1 MTLRALPRCRLLA
14 PLAVLM
20 LAGFRL
26 AAEDAPSASAPV
38 PAPERV
44 VELPPLMVAE
54 PANGPPWHYLETPDL
69 EVLARCSDAAT
80 VHFAEEWHRLQHLL
94 TVLVPENL
102 LAHRSVPD
110 IAVIYNE
117 ETKPTVAQEVVKD
130 LLRDEKDAKG
140 GNGDEGGRRGKRDVS
155 YSSMPNLRL
164 SDRDGTA
171 SFFII
176 EERNF
181 TKTSLALT
189 PDYIRSTLRTRT
201 PAPPTWFVEGFV
213 ELYDKGDYEQNPVTF
228 GPVEWGS
235 EADTKNLKS
244 DPDYPRALVPLAEF
258 FTQPPPATP
267 AEAAL
272 WRSQAALFLRWAM
285 DGEGRPRRE
294 ALWQFVTRV
303 SAGGFV
309 TEDLFRECFGLGYV
323 DAQERLSDYLAS
335 AVIGSVHF
343 EAGKPAPLPKLAP
356 RLANDADIGRVKG
369 DLERL
374 EITWVKSRYPQ
385 LAQKYVEQARR
396 TFARS
401 YDKGLR
407 DPRLLAVMGL
417 CEVDAGND
425 DGARKYLESAL
436 RGGGTLRPRASYE
449 LARLRYA
456 EAKKKPGAP
465 NDRLSAEQ
473 ATEVLQPL
481 VGSRNASPPLLETY
495 ALTADVWARSV
506 PAFTRQNLAFLDEG
520 VAYFPR
526 NLPLIYQAAW
536 LNARQGFTTE
546 AEALIVRGLNAGAD
560 PAFRTRLEELRSK
573 LSLVSNASAANSNV
587 PAQP

>member
-14 PLAVLM
+14 LLAGLM
-20 LAGFRL
+20 LAGFCV
-26 AAEDAPSASAPV
+26 AAEDNAPPA

-54 PANGPPWHYLETPDL
+54 PINGPPWHYLETTNL

-80 VHFAEEWHRLQHLL
+80 VHLVEEMHRLQYLL
-94 TVLVPENL
+94 TVLLPENL
-102 LAHRSVPD
+102 QARRSVPD

-117 ETKPTVAQEVVKD
+117 ETKPTVAQEVVAD
-130 LLRDEKDAKG
+130 LLRDEKDAKAEKG
-140 GNGDEGGRRGKRDVS
+140 EEGRRGKREVR

-164 SDRDGTA
+164 TDRDSTA
-171 SFFII
+171 AFFIVN
-176 EERNF
+176 ERNF
-181 TKTSLALT
+181 TESHLALT
-189 PDYIRSTLRTRT
+189 PDYVRFAVRNRT

-213 ELYDKGDYEQNPVTF
+213 ELYDSGDYEKNPITL

-235 EADTKNLKS
+235 ATDTKNLKY
-244 DPDYPRALVPLAEF
+244 DPDYPRALVPLSEF
-258 FTQPPPATP
+258 FTQAPPTTE

-285 DGEGRPRRE
+285 DGENHPRRE
-294 ALWQFVTRV
+294 ALWRFVTRV

-309 TEDLFRECFGLGYV
+309 TEDVFRECFGLGYV

-343 EAGKPAPLPKLAP
+343 DAGKPEPLPKLAP
-356 RLANDADIGRVKG
+356 RLANDADIARVKG

-374 EITWVKSRYPQ
+374 EITWVKARYPQ
-385 LAQKYVEQARR
+385 LTQKYAEQARR
-396 TFARS
+396 TFARA

-425 DGARKYLESAL
+425 DGAKKYLESAL

-456 EAKKKPGAP
+456 EAKKKPAAQG
-465 NDRLSAEQ
+465 DRLSAEQ

-481 VGSRNASPPLLETY
+481 AGSRRASPPLLETY
-495 ALTADVWARSV
+495 ALTADVWSHSV

-520 VAYFPR
+520 VACFPR

-546 AEALIVRGLNAGAD
+546 ADALIVRGLNAGAD
-560 PAFRTRLEELRSK
+560 PAFRTRLEQLRSK
-573 LSLVSNASAANSNV
+573 LSLVNNANAATPASAA
-587 PAQP
+587 QP

>member
-1 MTLRALPRCRLLA
+1 MTLRALPRCRLSAL
-14 PLAVLM
+14 LAVILM

-26 AAEDAPSASAPV
+26 AAEDSP
-38 PAPERV
+38 PAPPASERV

-54 PANGPPWHYLETPDL
+54 PLNGPPWHYLEAPNL

-80 VHFAEEWHRLQHLL
+80 VHLVEEMHRLQHLL
-94 TVLVPENL
+94 TVLLPENMQ
-102 LAHRSVPD
+102 AHRTVPD

-117 ETKPTVAQEVVKD
+117 ETKPIVAQEVVAD
-130 LLRDEKDAKG
+130 LLRDDKETKAG
-140 GNGDEGGRRGKRDVS
+140 SGEEGRRGRREVR

-164 SDRDGTA
+164 TDRDGTA
-171 SFFII
+171 AFFIVS
-176 EERNF
+176 ERAF
-181 TKTSLALT
+181 TESHLALT
-189 PDYIRSTLRTRT
+189 PDFIRFAVRNRT
-201 PAPPTWFVEGFV
+201 PTPPTWFVEGFV
-213 ELYDKGDYEQNPVTF
+213 ELYDTGDYERNPVTL
-228 GPVEWGS
+228 GPVEWLS
-235 EADTKNLKS
+235 AADTKNLKY
-244 DPDYPRALVPLAEF
+244 DPDYPRALVPFTEL
-258 FTQPPPATP
+258 FTQPPPTTP

-285 DGEGRPRRE
+285 DGENHPRRE

-303 SAGGFV
+303 SAGERM

-323 DAQERLSDYLAS
+323 DAQERLSDYLAN

-343 EAGKPAPLPKLAP
+343 DAGKPVPLPKLVP
-356 RLANDADIGRVKG
+356 RLANDADIARVKG

-374 EITWVKSRYPQ
+374 EATWVKARYPQ
-385 LAQKYVEQARR
+385 LTEKYLDQARR
-396 TFARS
+396 TYARA

-417 CEVDAGND
+417 CECDAGND
-425 DGARKYLESAL
+425 EGARKYLESAL
-436 RGGGTLRPRASYE
+436 RGGGALRPRASYE

-456 EAKKKPGAP
+456 EAKKKPGEP
-465 NDRLSAEQ
+465 GDRLSAEQ

-481 VGSRNASPPLLETY
+481 AASRPAAPALLETY
-495 ALTADVWARSV
+495 ALTADVWAHSV
-506 PAFTRQNLAFLDEG
+506 PAFTRQNLALLDEG

-546 AEALIVRGLNAGAD
+546 AEALIVRGLNAGPDA
-560 PAFRTRLEELRSK
+560 AFRTRLEQLRSK
-573 LSLVSNASAANSNV
+573 LSLVNNVKAASPAAT
-587 PAQP
+587 AQP

>member
-1 MTLRALPRCRLLA
+1 MTLRALPRCRLLSL
-14 PLAVLM
+14 LAVLM

-26 AAEDAPSASAPV
+26 AAEDTPPASAPAA
-38 PAPERV
+38 APERV

-54 PANGPPWHYLETPDL
+54 STNGPPWHYLETPDL
-69 EVLARCSDAAT
+69 EVLARCSDTAT
-80 VHFAEEWHRLQHLL
+80 VHFVEEWRRLQYLL
-94 TVLVPENL
+94 TVLVPQDM

-117 ETKPTVAQEVVKD
+117 ETKPTVAQEVVTD
-130 LLRDEKDAKG
+130 LLRDEKETKG
-140 GNGDEGGRRGKRDVS
+140 ENKEEGRRGKRDVR

-164 SDRDGTA
+164 SDRDSTA

-181 TKTSLALT
+181 TGTSLALT
-189 PDYIRSTLRTRT
+189 TDYIRAALRTRA

-213 ELYDKGDYEQNPVTF
+213 ELYDKGDYEHSPITF

-235 EADTKNLKS
+235 ETDTKNLKS
-244 DPDYPRALVPLAEF
+244 DPDYPRTLVPLADF
-258 FTQPPPATP
+258 FTQPPPTAA
-267 AEAAL
+267 AETAL

-285 DGEGRPRRE
+285 DGENHPRRE
-294 ALWQFVTRV
+294 ALWQFVTRI

-309 TEDLFRECFGLGYV
+309 TEDMFRECFGLGYV

-343 EAGKPAPLPKLAP
+343 DPGKPTPLPKLTP
-356 RLANDADIGRVKG
+356 RLANDADIARVKG

-385 LAQKYVEQARR
+385 LTQKYVEQARR
-396 TFARS
+396 TFARA

-473 ATEVLQPL
+473 ATDVLQPL
-481 VGSRNASPPLLETY
+481 ANSRKALPPLLETY
-495 ALTADVWARSV
+495 ALTADVWSRSV
-506 PAFTRQNLAFLDEG
+506 PAFTRQNLTFLEEG

-526 NLPLIYQAAW
+526 NVPLIYQAAW
-536 LNARQGFTTE
+536 LNARQGFT
-546 AEALIVRGLNAGAD
+546 AEADALITRGLNAGAD
-560 PAFRTRLEELRSK
+560 AAFRTRLEQLRSK
-573 LSLVSNASAANSNV
+573 LSLVNNANPANSAA